1 MSHAKGRSLPGPR
14 AAGKSGAAFS
24 PSYRYMISSTY
35 FSYPMLS
42 AEPRGTAVGI
52 GPCTRELS
60 EQTFPC
66 GKTFM
71 PASAQR
77 SNQNSV
83 IHCIAIQPRQEAN
96 SLHPDSGVR
105 YAAPDLAGS
114 HRSHK
119 PQLSFRQ
126 RVADSEER
134 GRDRTPEQPHR
145 PEFYVPRL
153 TRRLANLMFGA
164 YSS

>member
-1 MSHAKGRSLPGPR
+1 
-14 AAGKSGAAFS
+14 
-24 PSYRYMISSTY
+24 
-35 FSYPMLS
+35 
-42 AEPRGTAVGI
+42 
-52 GPCTRELS
+52 
-60 EQTFPC
+60 
-66 GKTFM
+66 M

-83 IHCIAIQPRQEAN
+83 IHCIAIQSRQGQTQCILTLEFVMPPLTLQEVIDRINRNYPSAKA
-96 SLHPDSGVR
+96 SR
-105 YAAPDLAGS
+105 TAA
-114 HRSHK
+114 
-119 PQLSFRQ
+119 
-126 RVADSEER
+126 ER